1 MNNEIIGNRI
11 KELRIENEKTG
22 INVSTILGIDQSYY
36 SKIEKGKH
44 EIKLDT
50 IYRIAEFYN
59 VSIDYI
65 TGRTNKK
72 EINKWKIKY
81 CAKCTT
87 HIL

>member
-72 EINKWKIKY
+72 EINK
-81 CAKCTT
+81 
-87 HIL
+87 